1 MSDLTPLWHAEH
13 AQFAQLLNLLDAQ
26 INAFHEGETP
36 SYELMHD
43 VVYYLKHYADRYHHP
58 REDVAFRRLVAHDP
72 SLRTKIARLVQE
84 HRVIDAHGSELL
96 GRLAQA
102 TSDSV
107 AVVPRGALESAAA
120 TYLIY
125 YRHHLAAEEREI
137 LPRAQKLLTGVD
149 WEAVMGAVPAEGPDP
164 LFGDHP
170 LERFRELR
178 RQIVREAS

>member
-1 MSDLTPLWHAEH
+1 MSDLTSLWHAEH

-26 INAFHEGETP
+26 INAFHEGESP
-36 SYELMHD
+36 NYELMHD
-43 VVYYLKHYADRYHHP
+43 VVFYLKHYADRFHHP
-58 REDVAFRRLVAHDP
+58 REDVAFQRLVAHDP
-72 SLRTKIARLVQE
+72 SLRTKVARLVQE

-96 GRLAQA
+96 ERLAQA

-125 YRHHLAAEEREI
+125 YRHHLGAEERDI
-137 LPRAQKLLTGVD
+137 LPRAQKLLTDAD
-149 WEAVMGAVPAEGPDP
+149 WEAVKAAVTGDRPDP
-164 LFGDHP
+164 LFGEHP
-170 LERFRELR
+170 QERFKELR